1 MVASRPARSVLVLAL
16 AVGVAVAPSPTLA
29 QAPEAPAEDPIA
41 VEAKALY
48 EQGRSAYNS
57 SDYERSVELFR
68 AAFEKAE
75 KIASEEL
82 QLRVVTTLW
91 FNLARAQL
99 KAYDI
104 DEDKRRLR
112 QGKDLI
118 GKYLRNTELT
128 PEERAEAD
136 AVAAEIDARLANASG
151 AGGAGDQG
159 GVAPPPDGTTTAGD
173 GVDSTSEETGKTR
186 APKPGRALVI
196 SGAVVAGVG
205 AVAGGAL
212 VGAGGAMGE
221 KQRTAYDDATTQAER
236 DDALAGFDRAR
247 TIGITGIAVGSA
259 LVVTGVAL
267 VAVGVVKQ
275 RKARVSPMAGRGT
288 YGVALSMSF

>member
-1 MVASRPARSVLVLAL
+1 MVASRPARSVLVLVL
-16 AVGVAVAPSPTLA
+16 AAGVAVAPSRTFA
-29 QAPEAPAEDPIA
+29 QAPEATAEDPVA
-41 VEAKALY
+41 AEAKALY

-118 GKYLRNTELT
+118 AKYLRNTELS
-128 PEERAEAD
+128 PEERAEAE
-136 AVAAEIDARLANASG
+136 AVEAEINTRLAATTHGSTTNPQPDDPQVDGGS
-151 AGGAGDQG
+151 GGADPAADTPGD
-159 GVAPPPDGTTTAGD
+159 TRRT
-173 GVDSTSEETGKTR
+173 KTQQ
-186 APKPGRALVI
+186 KPGRALLI

-205 AVAGGAL
+205 AAAGGAL
-212 VGAGGAMGE
+212 IGAGGAMGE
-221 KQRTAYDDATTQAER
+221 KQRSAYDDATTQAER

-247 TIGITGIAVGSA
+247 TVGIAGIAVGSA

>member
-1 MVASRPARSVLVLAL
+1 MVSSRRARSLLVLVVAS
-16 AVGVAVAPSPTLA
+16 GVALSPAPGLA
-29 QAPEAPAEDPIA
+29 QAPSAPAEDPVA

-57 SDYERSVELFR
+57 SDYERSVDLFR

-118 GKYLRNTELT
+118 GKYLRNTELSA
-128 PEERAEAD
+128 EERTEAEA
-136 AVAAEIDARLANASG
+136 VEAEIEARLAKATSG
-151 AGGAGDQG
+151 LTPDARPGETQVDDPSGGEEPAAETSGDTRG
-159 GVAPPPDGTTTAGD
+159 
-173 GVDSTSEETGKTR
+173 STPAR
-186 APKPGRALVI
+186 KPGRALLV

-205 AVAGGAL
+205 AAAGGAL
-212 VGAGGAMGE
+212 IGAGGAMGE
-221 KQRTAYDDATTQAER
+221 KQRSAYDDATTQAER

-247 TIGITGIAVGSA
+247 GMGIAGIAVGSA